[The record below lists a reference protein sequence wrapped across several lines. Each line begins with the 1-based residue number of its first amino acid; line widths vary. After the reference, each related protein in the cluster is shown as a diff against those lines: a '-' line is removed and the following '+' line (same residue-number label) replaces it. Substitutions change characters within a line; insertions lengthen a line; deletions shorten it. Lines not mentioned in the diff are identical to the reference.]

1 MKKKW
6 LAGILTICMLLSILP
21 TNALAAG
28 EGADAETGEQEN
40 AAIEGTLD
48 TVGSTDSNEA
58 LEGKATGVAQIGTT
72 TYATLAEAVEK
83 AGDGDTIELLADV
96 SEQQIDFGDKN
107 VTVDLGTHQWTRD
120 ASVAFSGYYIFS
132 VSTGGSVTIQNGKL
146 NGISCTEICTVTDG
160 ALVLEDISTTARM
173 GNGVVLSG
181 GEAELKNT
189 DLTVSGSNAI
199 GVSVKDGILTVD
211 GASTITAMG
220 HSSDGKHRGIGILV
234 QGKNDTAAPVINVAG
249 TINAYGAAIQ
259 GNGSDRSNPEINVQ
273 PGAKLTAEKLAM
285 YLPQPG
291 SVTIKG
297 AEVTGY
303 AAIGI
308 KSGTLT
314 IVDSRIKGVAN
325 DAVLGDEHS
334 ATNGIN
340 TDGSAIV
347 IDSYTGYA
355 GNVELNISGNSVIQS
370 DYSTAIREI
379 GNDATQTKVVAIN
392 ISGGEII
399 GADGK
404 DAVMVRATTEK
415 TVNITGG
422 TFSSDVGKY
431 LSAEYGQ
438 NEKGEVGPLTE
449 GYGAEAMIGTTG
461 YKTLAEALTAAT
473 DGDTVTLLKDVDLG
487 NGSINIYKSI
497 TVDLNGCV
505 ITGSNQTYTLW
516 LQAPEIILKDSKGTG
531 AVKNTGAGSN
541 NIAVVVNASG
551 TNARFLSGTYEGNY
565 AVYAQQ
571 SNSVVIEDG
580 TYIGRSFGV
589 NALGADDPYQ
599 LTKLEINGGE
609 IRAKYYA
616 VAGNGGRD
624 YTRITING
632 GTLSTTDA
640 SVVFHPQIGDLEI
653 SGDAKLTGPNGV
665 QYCGAGTL
673 TIADD
678 AVITATGAYTEYP
691 SKPSDQGDGS
701 ANDGA
706 ALSLIS
712 RGGGYQSSGLSMKAE
727 ITGGTLTS
735 ENNAAIAVYRLEK
748 VNGHWVTSES
758 TTLPN
763 YLESLQITGG
773 RFSCGDQKGVFEV
786 DSPAEQALSVT
797 GGKFTADPS
806 KYVPEDTH
814 AVFSINEGNYKF
826 VVGKAVTSITLS
838 DATLSLALNDSHTLT
853 ATVEPD
859 DAYAQTVTWASNN
872 ETVATVDQNGVVTAE
887 AIGKA
892 TITATIGDKS
902 ASCEVTV
909 SYAPVAN
916 VTLDHDKLSMVE
928 GGTTTITATVTPNNA
943 DQTVVWTSDKAS
955 VATVES
961 GKITAIAP
969 GTATITATV
978 GGKFASCV
986 VTVVAKPNEDETAVV
1001 PSVEE
1006 PAVKVDAELPQAV
1019 GQAVT
1024 EAAKSVD
1031 AGQAL
1036 TGAAQQ
1042 EAAALDRNEAK
1053 QAQLL
1058 DKAKDEGITG
1068 SEDTPVV
1075 LYTQTYLEIQVTE
1088 AKAEGSE
1095 VTSVTMDI
1103 TPKMQIVA
1111 STAASSAD
1119 IDLEGT
1125 DKNAVVVESSD
1136 LSLTRAEITVQLPGN
1151 FAQELVFIRH
1161 EAEKGVFHY
1170 QDQADAQGVVTFT
1183 TRHGFSPFTFS
1194 LTDGAAAWIGSAGY
1208 DTLAQAVDAVDNG
1221 ETITL
1226 ARDNSEEI
1234 QVNREVSFS
1243 VAPGEHKFD
1252 QKNITAGRRYDMS
1265 VTEKDGVYTYT
1276 FERESTGGSTDRPEG
1291 DYAIRVEAGKNGTVK
1306 VSPSRADKGDTVTIT
1321 VKPNKGFEL
1330 DELIVTDSKGN
1341 ELELTEKGE
1350 NKFTFKMPGSRVT
1363 VEATFQAVEDAP
1375 EVPQLVNPFID
1386 VNENAYYYD
1395 AVLWAV
1401 EKGITG
1407 GTTAATFS
1415 PDDAC
1420 TRAQMV
1426 TFLWRAAGSPV
1437 VNYAM
1442 SFTDVPADAYYAE
1455 AVRWAVSQGITAG
1468 TSATTFSPNA
1478 TVTRGQTVTFLWR
1491 AAGSPVV
1498 AGDSFADVAADAYY
1512 APAVAW
1518 AVREG
1523 ITSGVGAETFAPSAD
1538 CTRGQIVTFLY
1549 RDMVK

>member
-21 TNALAAG
+21 TNAFAAG

-48 TVGSTDSNEA
+48 TVGGTDSNEV
-58 LEGKATGVAQIGTT
+58 LE
-72 TYATLAEAVEK
+72 E
-83 AGDGDTIELLADV
+83 ELLAESGDYDLPAEITVESFTGKMTVYDGETYYATMVEALAGIHKTDKHTLWCKPNADV
-96 SEQQIDFGDKN
+96 GAM
-107 VTVDLGTHQWTRD
+107 THGHVC
-120 ASVAFSGYYIFS
+120 A
-132 VSTGGSVTIQNGKL
+132 
-146 NGISCTEICTVTDG
+146 
-160 ALVLEDISTTARM
+160 
-173 GNGVVLSG
+173 
-181 GEAELKNT
+181 
-189 DLTVSGSNAI
+189 DLTVYGNDAFVSAGEREFEVDMYKDVQGSTEGSDLTGNVALTVNRLHGAGAWGYRRSEYVVDIQMNDCENMQRVYISGTQGTTNVTLTNCTFDGSHSDLKANNCAVYSNSAGTI
-199 GVSVKDGILTVD
+199 TVD
-211 GASTITAMG
+211 GCTFANVSEPININHKAESTEKNVIVENTKFADCGLGTANDQTWAAPIRVVASADSEVNLSVDSCKFTYTNG
-220 HSSDGKHRGIGILV
+220 NQSRNGDILV
-234 QGKNDTAAPVINVAG
+234 GDGRTGEKGGHDVAVSIKATAA
-249 TINAYGAAIQ
+249 
-259 GNGSDRSNPEINVQ
+259 EVQ
-273 PGAKLTAEKLAM
+273 FQTPG
-285 YLPQPG
+285 Y
-291 SVTIKG
+291 
-297 AEVTGY
+297 Y
-303 AAIGI
+303 
-308 KSGTLT
+308 
-314 IVDSRIKGVAN
+314 
-325 DAVLGDEHS
+325 
-334 ATNGIN
+334 
-340 TDGSAIV
+340 
-347 IDSYTGYA
+347 
-355 GNVELNISGNSVIQS
+355 
-370 DYSTAIREI
+370 
-379 GNDATQTKVVAIN
+379 
-392 ISGGEII
+392 
-399 GADGK
+399 GADGNI
-404 DAVMVRATTEK
+404 ANEGNMVTLTTEK
-415 TVNITGG
+415 GETVTTSLEEQFAVAKI
-422 TFSSDVGKY
+422 
-431 LSAEYGQ
+431 
-438 NEKGEVGPLTE
+438 GEVTFASL
-449 GYGAEAMIGTTG
+449 
-461 YKTLAEALTAAT
+461 KEALTAAT
-473 DGDTVTLLKDVDLG
+473 DGDTITLLKDVTYA
-487 NGSINIYKSI
+487 GSEKGLFNITKSI
-497 TVDLNGCV
+497 TLDGAGHT
-505 ITGSNQTYTLW
+505 ISGYGTRGSNSTTL
-516 LQAPEIILKDSKGTG
+516 AINHEGTERISVTLKNLKIKNGVDSSIKGEGRAVETRGNIASLTLENCNFECTGTG
-531 AVKNTGAGSN
+531 NTQVLTIGGSQADAAKLAIKNSTLTAGNAGYPVVVFNPIDAAITDGSTLSGYGGIYFKGENGSEGSHGSVVNAVNSHFDCPNVHSAEGSN
-541 NIAVVVNASG
+541 NFGVFALEDDHIEINLTDCTVNAEAKN
-551 TNARFLSGTYEGNY
+551 TANQ
-565 AVYAQQ
+565 AVLQENGYAQRQ
-571 SNSVVIEDG
+571 STYTITISGENS
-580 TYIGRSFGV
+580 Y
-589 NALGADDPYQ
+589 
-599 LTKLEINGGE
+599 INGKLLDDGWTGVE
-609 IRAKYYA
+609 R
-616 VAGNGGRD
+616 N
-624 YTRITING
+624 YT
-632 GTLSTTDA
+632 
-640 SVVFHPQIGDLEI
+640 
-653 SGDAKLTGPNGV
+653 
-665 QYCGAGTL
+665 
-673 TIADD
+673 
-678 AVITATGAYTEYP
+678 
-691 SKPSDQGDGS
+691 
-701 ANDGA
+701 
-706 ALSLIS
+706 
-712 RGGGYQSSGLSMKAE
+712 
-727 ITGGTLTS
+727 ITGGTYT
-735 ENNAAIAVYRLEK
+735 ENPTPYLPTGYAAF
-748 VNGHWVTSES
+748 
-758 TTLPN
+758 P
-763 YLESLQITGG
+763 
-773 RFSCGDQKGVFEV
+773 
-786 DSPAEQALSVT
+786 
-797 GGKFTADPS
+797 TAD
-806 KYVPEDTH
+806 
-814 AVFSINEGNYKF
+814 GKF

-838 DATLSLALNDSHTLT
+838 DATLSLALNESHTLT
-853 ATVEPD
+853 AKVEPD

-872 ETVATVDQNGVVTAE
+872 ETVATVGQNGVVTAE

-928 GGTTTITATVTPNNA
+928 GSTTTITATVTPDNA
-943 DQTVVWTSDKAS
+943 DKAVVWTSDKES
-955 VATVES
+955 IATVV
-961 GKITAIAP
+961 GGTITAVAP

-978 GGKFASCV
+978 GGKFASCA
-986 VTVVAKPNEDETAVV
+986 VTVVAKPDEDETAVV

-1006 PAVKVDAELPQAV
+1006 PAVKVEAELPQAV
-1019 GQAVT
+1019 EQAVT
-1024 EAAKSVD
+1024 EAAQSVD

-1036 TGAAQQ
+1036 SGAAQQ
-1042 EAAALDRNEAK
+1042 EAAVLDRNEAK
-1053 QAQLL
+1053 QEQLL

-1068 SEDTPVV
+1068 SETTPVV

-1119 IDLEGT
+1119 IDLSENG
-1125 DKNAVVVESSD
+1125 NAVVVESGD
-1136 LSLTRAEITVQLPGN
+1136 LSLTRAEITVQLPSN
-1151 FAQELVFIRH
+1151 FARKLVFIRH

-1243 VAPGEHKFD
+1243 VDPGEHKFD

-1321 VKPNKGFEL
+1321 VKPNKGYEL

-1375 EVPQLVNPFID
+1375 EVPQMVNPFID

-1426 TFLWRAAGSPV
+1426 TFLWRANGSPV
-1437 VNYAM
+1437 VDYAM
-1442 SFTDVPADAYYAE
+1442 NFTDVPADAYYAE

-1468 TSATTFSPNA
+1468 TSATTFDPNA

-1491 AAGSPVV
+1491 ANGSPVV

-1549 RDMVK
+1549 RDMAK